1 MLLFSINTY
10 VYFLSFFLFIL
21 GRDAF
26 AKYLWELEAN
36 SDVKFYMLFTAK
48 FDICL
53 QMLSWFDEN
62 IPISIAC
69 SWLQVG
75 FFQSRLDS
83 S

>member
-26 AKYLWELEAN
+26 AKCLWELEAN

-53 QMLSWFDEN
+53 RMLSWFDEN
-62 IPISIAC
+62 IPI
-69 SWLQVG
+69 
-75 FFQSRLDS
+75 
-83 S
+83 